1 MNLDFLA
8 FKIIMF
14 LTQIEQGQLA
24 QSVEQGPEKPRVGS
38 SILSLPTIFLYIYDV
53 LFVYSFCIFLNR
65 AFSVTLLIIMDFHQI
80 A

>member
-1 MNLDFLA
+1 
-8 FKIIMF
+8 
-14 LTQIEQGQLA
+14 
-24 QSVEQGPEKPRVGS
+24 
-38 SILSLPTIFLYIYDV
+38 V